1 MVFTMK
7 KNFKFLS
14 IVVSLLLLS
23 SVLLTG
29 CMYAI
34 AADNGEI
41 KDYTLDIPKQ
51 DLSEGNSGENSED
64 NVIDENTPATQ
75 ISLME
80 KFQPYVHKSENN
92 VTIFSEEQYATLKSI
107 RAEGKRTALTYDEIL
122 FIVHDSINL
131 YFAYDQITLTN
142 ANADDILPLRYYSS
156 NPSHVIEPER
166 KGYDEYFDY
175 YSSYNAYKKM
185 IYNIYE
191 IIYYRIY
198 MHDAGFAEV
207 MHYNKWL
214 ENKTEHIA
222 GGSEGS
228 NYTEE
233 NGYIITANFKM
244 LAIDGSDE
252 GGLENEKKLVEE
264 YKKIARWEKESST
277 DNGFTYEK
285 KLDLNSKILCTL
297 TNGDSNWIGDF
308 LFCILSPKEEAGDNN
323 PLELIYPTVEL
334 RYMNLKKDYCYVAKE
349 SLGESKP
356 VFYLNHEDVTV
367 SMNGH
372 TVSSLSVEG
381 MFKEYDGYLHLH
393 FPYGEEGYY
402 YIFHMQDEGYVYSA
416 EESSPLPLEEF
427 DFPDGFVFEK
437 NELIK

>member
-1 MVFTMK
+1 
-7 KNFKFLS
+7 
-14 IVVSLLLLS
+14 
-23 SVLLTG
+23 
-29 CMYAI
+29 
-34 AADNGEI
+34 
-41 KDYTLDIPKQ
+41 
-51 DLSEGNSGENSED
+51 
-64 NVIDENTPATQ
+64 
-75 ISLME
+75 
-80 KFQPYVHKSENN
+80 
-92 VTIFSEEQYATLKSI
+92 
-107 RAEGKRTALTYDEIL
+107 
-122 FIVHDSINL
+122 
-131 YFAYDQITLTN
+131 
-142 ANADDILPLRYYSS
+142 
-156 NPSHVIEPER
+156 
-166 KGYDEYFDY
+166 
-175 YSSYNAYKKM
+175 
-185 IYNIYE
+185 
-191 IIYYRIY
+191 
-198 MHDAGFAEV
+198 
-207 MHYNKWL
+207 
-214 ENKTEHIA
+214 
-222 GGSEGS
+222 
-228 NYTEE
+228 
-233 NGYIITANFKM
+233 M

-334 RYMNLKKDYCYVAKE
+334 RNMNLEKDYCYVAKE

-356 VFYLNHEDVTV
+356 VFYLNHEDDTV

-372 TVSSLSVEG
+372 TASSLSVEG

-427 DFPDGFVFEK
+427 NFPDGFVFEK